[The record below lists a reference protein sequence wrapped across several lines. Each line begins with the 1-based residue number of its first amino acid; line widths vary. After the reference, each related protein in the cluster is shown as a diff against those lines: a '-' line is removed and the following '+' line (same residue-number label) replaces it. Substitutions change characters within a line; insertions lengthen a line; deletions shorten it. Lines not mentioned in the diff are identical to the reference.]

1 MSEVKQL
8 DPIAVCRLIVKLAP
22 SDVDEAELRA
32 IFGGVVLKSMSE
44 VAQAFNVSAATVRN
58 TWRRDGMPGTAKR
71 GTTKENKFPLADV
84 LLWWLKRHVDVSKA
98 RGADQYTDRLRL
110 AEVTRAEA
118 TAKRE
123 VRRLQA
129 EEGRHVEID
138 IVRSEWAEALTTLRD
153 GILEIPRHVKPML
166 PAKVADQTVAE
177 MDRLIRHKLTR
188 LSEQPVTDFVKG
200 EHRNGNGHHK
210 GLSN

>member
-1 MSEVKQL
+1 MSELKQI
-8 DPIAVCRLIVKLAP
+8 DPLAVCRLIVKIAP
-22 SDVDEAELRA
+22 SDLGELEIRA
-32 IFGGVVLKSMSE
+32 IFADVVLKSMSE

-71 GTTKENKFPLADV
+71 GTMKENRFPLADV
-84 LLWWLKRHVDVSKA
+84 LLWWLKRHVEVSRA

-118 TAKRE
+118 AAKRE

-129 EEGRHVEID
+129 DEGRHVEIE

-177 MDRLIRHKLTR
+177 MDRLIRLKLTR
-188 LSEQPVTDFVKG
+188 LSEQPVTDFVRG
-200 EHRNGNGHHK
+200 EYRNGNGHPEAV
-210 GLSN
+210 SD